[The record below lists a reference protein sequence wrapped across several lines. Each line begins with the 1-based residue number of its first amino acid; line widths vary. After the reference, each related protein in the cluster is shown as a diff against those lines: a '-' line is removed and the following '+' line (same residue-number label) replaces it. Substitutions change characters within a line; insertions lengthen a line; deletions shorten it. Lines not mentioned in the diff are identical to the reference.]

1 MSYRRKID
9 DLLRLGHKSASE
21 LERLLRVA
29 GAQEAWTD
37 ALRAVLPDDL
47 APHCRVDRLAGES
60 MVVVTDHAN
69 WATRARF
76 VVPTVLVNL
85 QQLPEFRRVEQ
96 VTVRVAQSANAP
108 EQPNEP
114 PAPKLEGR
122 AARQR
127 AIETIRNLL
136 NDES

>member
-1 MSYRRKID
+1 
-9 DLLRLGHKSASE
+9 
-21 LERLLRVA
+21 
-29 GAQEAWTD
+29 
-37 ALRAVLPDDL
+37 
-47 APHCRVDRLAGES
+47 

>member
-1 MSYRRKID
+1 M
-9 DLLRLGHKSASE
+9 
-21 LERLLRVA
+21 LRVA
-29 GAQEAWTD
+29 GAQESWTE

-76 VVPTVLVNL
+76 VVPTALSNL

-96 VTVRVAQSANAP
+96 VTIRVAQSANAP
-108 EQPNEP
+108 EQPTEP
-114 PAPKLEGR
+114 TAPKLEGQE
-122 AARQR
+122 ARQR

-136 NDES
+136 NNES